1 MIDPVHFSSIDHI
14 RALFNVT
21 ENIEDLIMGPWATG
35 EVTVVT
41 LNDFEMSEIT
51 ETVFDS
57 GSGKIFVKLH
67 LEKQ

>member
-1 MIDPVHFSSIDHI
+1 
-14 RALFNVT
+14 
-21 ENIEDLIMGPWATG
+21 MGPWATG